1 MLAIIIKLNL
11 VWVVAGAIIL
21 PAIGY
26 LFRLNKNSLEKKRIE
41 LLERDMVESHAEILE
56 LQEKIASMQATASSA
71 TDAPVVSLKES
82 SNSKKYPPKDSG
94 NTGGALKSLL

>member
-11 VWVVAGAIIL
+11 VWVIAAVIIL
-21 PAIGY
+21 PAIGFM
-26 LFRLNKNSLEKKRIE
+26 FRLNKKSLEKKRIE
-41 LLERDMVESHAEILE
+41 LLEREMVESHAEILE
-56 LQEKIASMQATASSA
+56 LQEKIANMQAAASSV

-82 SNSKKYPPKDSG
+82 STSKKYPPKDSG